1 MATVDMDTLVDST
14 SGLQPWRRVM
24 HATNGVLV
32 ALALTVLPISRGWAV
47 ALLLAALAAQGGLD
61 LVRLRWPQVNAAFF
75 SVFRHVAS
83 PREATGVASS
93 TWYTMGLVLAVAMFP
108 REAAVT
114 GILVLALADPA
125 ASYVGRRWGRRPFL
139 GASLEGTAVFA
150 TVAFLVLAA
159 RHDLATALVGAAA
172 SAMAERLSWPLD
184 DNLTVPVAAAAV
196 VTLIG
201 GSL

>member
-61 LVRLRWPQVNAAFF
+61 LVRLRWPKVNAAFF

-93 TWYTMGLVLAVAMFP
+93 TWYTMGLVLAVAIFP

-125 ASYVGRRWGRRPFL
+125 ASYVGRRWGRRPLL
-139 GASLEGTAVFA
+139 GASLEGTAAFA

-172 SAMAERLSWPLD
+172 SAVAERLSWPLD
-184 DNLTVPVAAAAV
+184 DNLTIPVAAAAV
-196 VTLIG
+196 VTLMGRIV
-201 GSL
+201 